1 MNKVNEQS
9 GDRLM
14 DTERQT
20 DSCQK
25 RGLRGSV
32 KKVKGL
38 SNEKKKTSQTQ
49 MTVQ

>member
-25 RGLRGSV
+25 RRGLRGSV
-32 KKVKGL
+32 KKSKGI
-38 SNEKKKTSQTQ
+38 KQ
-49 MTVQ
+49 